1 MNICILTHTFPR
13 NEKDVAAAFMKEF
26 ADGLCDN
33 GHKVVVVTPFDS
45 EFARKGDKFKIILY
59 KYIWPDRLHCIGYS
73 KTMDADISLR
83 KKAYFLLPFM
93 LFFGIIAL
101 WKAVKKE
108 KIDLINVHWIL
119 PNGLIAM
126 CVSILTG
133 VPFVVTLPGTDA
145 YLVYKNQIFAW
156 VAKLIANR
164 SSGIVSNSS
173 VHLKRIM
180 DLGIKKDKL
189 CDVISYP
196 VDVSSLSPNKNGV
209 KELKKKLKI
218 LKDEFVILAVG
229 RLVYKKGFEFL
240 IKAMPLILKEH
251 KKVKL
256 IIGGEGDLMND
267 LKRLVT
273 KLQFEDKVIFVGTIG
288 RNEIGVFYNM
298 ADVLVAPS
306 VYDKNG
312 NVDGGPLVS
321 AESMACGKPQI
332 LTEILGM
339 ADEMRDGVNGFIIKP
354 ENQDEIAKAVMKLI
368 KSPKIQQ
375 EMGRNNRK
383 LLTARLSTK
392 SIGKRYTRFFEKS
405 ITS

>member
-1 MNICILTHTFPR
+1 M
-13 NEKDVAAAFMKEF
+13 
-26 ADGLCDN
+26 
-33 GHKVVVVTPFDS
+33 
-45 EFARKGDKFKIILY
+45 
-59 KYIWPDRLHCIGYS
+59 
-73 KTMDADISLR
+73 
-83 KKAYFLLPFM
+83 
-93 LFFGIIAL
+93 
-101 WKAVKKE
+101 
-108 KIDLINVHWIL
+108 
-119 PNGLIAM
+119 
-126 CVSILTG
+126 
-133 VPFVVTLPGTDA
+133 
-145 YLVYKNQIFAW
+145 
-156 VAKLIANR
+156 
-164 SSGIVSNSS
+164 
-173 VHLKRIM
+173 
-180 DLGIKKDKL
+180 
-189 CDVISYP
+189 
-196 VDVSSLSPNKNGV
+196 
-209 KELKKKLKI
+209 
-218 LKDEFVILAVG
+218 
-229 RLVYKKGFEFL
+229 VYKKGFEFL